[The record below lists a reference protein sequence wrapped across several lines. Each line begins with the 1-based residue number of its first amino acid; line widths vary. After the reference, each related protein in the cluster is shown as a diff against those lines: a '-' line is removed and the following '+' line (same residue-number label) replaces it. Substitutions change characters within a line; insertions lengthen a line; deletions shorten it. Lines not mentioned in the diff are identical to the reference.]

1 MSSRLCPSSPPPRSM
16 SSGFSRLPRLLCP
29 PPNLLVYV
37 IRQPSVMQQW
47 ARAHPC
53 IDCPTAWIMKAAG
66 RPSYC
71 LLVLRFIIPATAQG
85 FLIKSPSWPCRL
97 CSSWIISVEGQMACV
112 SMYQAEHFSSTL
124 VSVTSPLLANRR
136 LSLLPPCMPPLCS
149 VFCENIF
156 IAMMHHAASLSV
168 THKSLSFFLFSF
180 NSLLLF

>member
-1 MSSRLCPSSPPPRSM
+1 M

-71 LLVLRFIIPATAQG
+71 LLVLRFIIPATEQG

-112 SMYQAEHFSSTL
+112 SMYRAEHFSSTL

-149 VFCENIF
+149 VFCENI
-156 IAMMHHAASLSV
+156 

>member
-1 MSSRLCPSSPPPRSM
+1 M
-16 SSGFSRLPRLLCP
+16 SSGFSRFPRLLCP

-37 IRQPSVMQQW
+37 IRRPSVMQQW

-112 SMYQAEHFSSTL
+112 SMYRAEHFSSTL

-156 IAMMHHAASLSV
+156 IAMMHRARDISLS
-168 THKSLSFFLFSF
+168 LFS
-180 NSLLLF
+180 LFF